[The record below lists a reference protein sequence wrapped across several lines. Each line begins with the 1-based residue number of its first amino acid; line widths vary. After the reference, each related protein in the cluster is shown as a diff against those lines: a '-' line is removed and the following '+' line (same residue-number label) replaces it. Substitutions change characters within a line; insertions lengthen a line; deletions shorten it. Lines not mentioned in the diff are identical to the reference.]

1 MCGAHWNNKLHS
13 NGIPRGVR
21 LPFAPKISLFVL
33 TLYMRKGSGFAAKEV
48 LLWI

>member
-1 MCGAHWNNKLHS
+1 MCPSNFHS

-33 TLYMRKGSGFAAKEV
+33 KL
-48 LLWI
+48 